1 MNTKK
6 KILSFCLLLILCCF
20 FSGCSFGG
28 DEKGKIKD
36 LEFTIVSEDRL
47 SEELKKIM
55 DEKKAAP
62 FNLTFHDQ
70 EFLYICIGY
79 GEQETGGY
87 SIAVNEL
94 YLTKDSVC
102 VDTNLLGPSAEN
114 KDNPTPSYPYI
125 VIKTEYVDKPVI
137 FE

>member
-1 MNTKK
+1 MKLMK
-6 KILSFCLLLILCCF
+6 KICIFCLLSVLCCGF
-20 FSGCSFGG
+20 CSCSLGSG
-28 DEKGKIKD
+28 DKGKVKD

-55 DEKKAAP
+55 DEKKSAP
-62 FNLTFHDQ
+62 FNLTFHDK

-102 VDTNLLGPSAEN
+102 VDTTLLGPSAEN

-125 VIKTEYVDKPVI
+125 VIKTAYVDKPVI

>member
-1 MNTKK
+1 MNTRKR
-6 KILSFCLLLILCCF
+6 ICALCLFLILC
-20 FSGCSFGG
+20 FSFSACSVGG
-28 DEKGKIKD
+28 DEKGKVKD
-36 LEFTIVSEDRL
+36 LEFTVVSEDRL
-47 SEELKKIM
+47 SEELKAIM
-55 DEKKAAP
+55 NEKKAAP

-70 EFLYICIGY
+70 NFLYICIGY

-114 KDNPTPSYPYI
+114 KENPTPSYPYI
-125 VIKTEYVDKPVI
+125 VIKTEFVDKPVI

>member
-6 KILSFCLLLILCCF
+6 KLSAFCLLLILCSF
-20 FSGCSFGG
+20 LSACSLGG

-55 DEKKAAP
+55 DEKKASP

-125 VIKTEYVDKPVI
+125 VIKTEYIDKPVI

>member
-1 MNTKK
+1 MKLSK
-6 KILSFCLLLILCCF
+6 KICAFWLLLLLCTGFCA
-20 FSGCSFGG
+20 CSMAGK
-28 DEKGKIKD
+28 EKGKIQD
-36 LEFTIVSEDRL
+36 LEFTIVSEERL
-47 SEELKKIM
+47 SEELKTIM

-70 EFLYICIGY
+70 DFLYICIGY
-79 GEQETGGY
+79 GEQETSGY

-114 KDNPTPSYPYI
+114 KENPTPSYPYI
-125 VIKTEYVDKPVI
+125 VIKTAFVDKPVV